1 MKRSPFPRP
10 TNPRL
15 VWILGGLAG
24 ALVVFVAALLIFA
37 PGSGSPPA
45 ETEAPSP
52 ASTSSPSLPAPAGND
67 SATGPGSAADAG
79 APAPAGSTP
88 PPTSASAEGGG
99 WLFPTLV
106 LLLLT
111 ANLVLALLLYRGR
124 LRVGQTDALVPER
137 WSASLKEIARASDQ
151 LCESIERDHRKW
163 TSTLQQQG
171 ETLRQSLEEHRQ
183 STTTLQSTLS
193 TAQQKQEQSLAALQ
207 SEQEETRTSAQKQ
220 YEEIIKELA
229 KINRELDRKDA
240 EIDRL
245 REGYDL
251 GILKK
256 HTLAVIHLY
265 RTVSRQREKIVE
277 AGGNPKPHDGLL
289 LFLDEMLDHLNVT
302 PDRPEP
308 GQPLDRHPYP
318 LEIAAEEAETTED
331 PSLDGCIA
339 ACLEPGFVD
348 ADTTPPHSYR
358 RAKVRLYRHEPAEV
372 APPDPTPPGETP
384 APTPTAAPDRKIASA
399 PTTGTNSPEPPTP
412 APEADPKPEPGPE
425 PESPSTDS
433 ESPRS

>member
-24 ALVVFVAALLIFA
+24 ALVVFVAFLLIFA
-37 PGSGSPPA
+37 PDSSSPPA

-67 SATGPGSAADAG
+67 SATGAGAAADAG
-79 APAPAGSTP
+79 APDPAGSTP
-88 PPTSASAEGGG
+88 PPASAGGGG

-124 LRVGQTDALVPER
+124 LRVDNKEIVYPEKLVDALDKFTDESKKLRKFVN
-137 WSASLKEIARASDQ
+137 KE
-151 LCESIERDHRKW
+151 
-163 TSTLQQQG
+163 LQQWAEELRHQRSD
-171 ETLRQSLEEHRQ
+171 LRQSLEEHRQ

-277 AGGNPKPHDGLL
+277 SGGDPKPHDGLL

-318 LEIAAEEAETTED
+318 LEIEAEEAETTDD

-339 ACLEPGFVD
+339 TCLEPGFVD

-372 APPDPTPPGETP
+372 APPEPAPPGETP
-384 APTPTAAPDRKIASA
+384 APTPTAAPDGKIEPA